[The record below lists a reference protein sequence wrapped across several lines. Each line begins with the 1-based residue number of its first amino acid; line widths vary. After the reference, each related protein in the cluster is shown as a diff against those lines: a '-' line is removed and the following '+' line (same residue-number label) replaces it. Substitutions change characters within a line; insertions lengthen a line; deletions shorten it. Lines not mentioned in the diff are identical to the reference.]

1 MQLWLITT
9 CHSFKPSK
17 LELGH
22 GLASQRLRLQNDI
35 DACKNLQHFGSLCH
49 TWGVWIHGTQSRG
62 VWCCRA
68 GDSRQWGCLLEAEE
82 AQLMPLSTSLS
93 FVYDFMN
100 SNCYRTDW
108 TKKQL
113 RFLKMTLRW
122 PRRMLA
128 EQWPNLN
135 QFWSPAT
142 VVHLA
147 RSIGD
152 SKPSNMCCFQ
162 RDGSSRNC
170 VVICLRLIVIW

>member
-1 MQLWLITT
+1 MIDYYMPQLQAIKARIRSRACLTT
-9 CHSFKPSK
+9 IATT
-17 LELGH
+17 ERYR
-22 GLASQRLRLQNDI
+22 QYRRVQ
-35 DACKNLQHFGSLCH
+35 NLQYFGSLCH

-93 FVYDFMN
+93 LVYDFMT

-152 SKPSNMCCFQ
+152 SKPWNTCCFQ